1 MHFKT
6 KITALN
12 VPRFLSREKQALC
25 RRFAER
31 FYALGAQ
38 RLLHEATLL
47 QHRNLLEVGL
57 ERAVG
62 GTLRKGAVVTKGGCL
77 AAVIALCHV

>member
-1 MHFKT
+1 M
-6 KITALN
+6 L
-12 VPRFLSREKQALC
+12 RFLSREKQALC

-38 RLLHEATLL
+38 RLLHEATVLH
-47 QHRNLLEVGL
+47 HRNLLEVGL

-62 GTLRKGAVVTKGGCL
+62 GTQGERAVVTESGCL